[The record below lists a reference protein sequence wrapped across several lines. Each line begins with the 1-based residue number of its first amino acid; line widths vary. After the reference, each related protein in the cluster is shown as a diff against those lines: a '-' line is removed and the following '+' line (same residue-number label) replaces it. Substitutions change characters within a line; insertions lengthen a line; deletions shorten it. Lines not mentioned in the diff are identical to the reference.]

1 MDSVEYVSEGKLKE
15 LREELSRLKIKDRL
29 EISERIAHA
38 RSLGDLKENA
48 EYHKA
53 KDEQG
58 FLESRMAELERIIK
72 NAKIIEKENGEF
84 VRLGSVVRLKKN
96 NSPEE
101 TYEYQI
107 VGSQESDL
115 ERGKISFE
123 SPLGNALM
131 NKKKGDEVI
140 LNNHKGET
148 IYHILEVS

>member
-29 EISERIAHA
+29 EVSERIAHA

-58 FLESRMAELERIIK
+58 FLESRIAELERIIK

-107 VGSQESDL
+107 VGS
-115 ERGKISFE
+115 
-123 SPLGNALM
+123 
-131 NKKKGDEVI
+131 
-140 LNNHKGET
+140 
-148 IYHILEVS
+148 

>member
-29 EISERIAHA
+29 EVSERIAHA

-58 FLESRMAELERIIK
+58 FLESRIAELERIIK

-131 NKKKGDEVI
+131 NKKKGDEVS